1 MSKDETKEIK
11 KKTTESVNP
20 DLTYPINVLKD
31 QIIKHQEIAKEQQK
45 LLKSKNKQEY
55 FIRNKGAIRTTVLES
70 QDNVKKLLY
79 SLSILEAHQ
88 NFNSPLKTN

>member
-1 MSKDETKEIK
+1 MSKDEKPEVK
-11 KKTTESVNP
+11 KKTTEAVKP
-20 DLTYPINVLKD
+20 DLTYPINVLKE

-55 FIRNKGAIRTTVLES
+55 FIRNKGAIRTTVLETKEKV
-70 QDNVKKLLY
+70 NKLLY

-88 NFNSPLKTN
+88 NLNNPSKTN